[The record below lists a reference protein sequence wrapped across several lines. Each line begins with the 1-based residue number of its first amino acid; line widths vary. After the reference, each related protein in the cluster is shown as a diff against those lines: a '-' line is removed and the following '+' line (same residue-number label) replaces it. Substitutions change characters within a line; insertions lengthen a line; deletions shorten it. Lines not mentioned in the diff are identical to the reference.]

1 MKIKKLIIQL
11 IKLLI
16 ETKYYQIK
24 IKIYKSL
31 SMMLMFLY
39 YFNNFKIIMIN
50 SKIKIKL
57 D

>member
-16 ETKYYQIK
+16 ETKYYLIK

-31 SMMLMFLY
+31 SMMLMFLC